1 MLPIRDATARERT
14 RPLVRSGSEPGG
26 RGGLCPD
33 RWVERLFAAA
43 AAATDSAWLL
53 RLAAEPGAFLTNA
66 LILVAAVLDASI
78 VFLQLRLWTRAM
90 RSA

>member
-1 MLPIRDATARERT
+1 
-14 RPLVRSGSEPGG
+14 
-26 RGGLCPD
+26 
-33 RWVERLFAAA
+33 VERLFA

-53 RLAAEPGAFLTNA
+53 RLAAEPGAFVTNA

>member
-1 MLPIRDATARERT
+1 MVPIQDATARERT

-26 RGGLCPD
+26 RGGLRPD
-33 RWVERLFAAA
+33 RWLERLFA